1 MAKYAMLAMTKK
13 GGFPLLLFGF
23 LVEPF
28 RVDDLLLR
36 HSRNFLS
43 GIQRFLNT
51 VDPGLKIAGV
61 TNKGQY
67 IHSGTG

>member
-43 GIQRFLNT
+43 GIHMLLNT
-51 VDPGLKIAGV
+51 
-61 TNKGQY
+61 
-67 IHSGTG
+67 SGPRL